1 MGTIADK
8 LNYLN
13 NTKAQIKNE
22 INKIGGNITN
32 ETTFRNYVTSLNSIY
47 SKLPKVEGEGSNL
60 TLENCEDATLL
71 LTPEGNASQE
81 TTGGKNL
88 LNTLNINGTFSN
100 VQVTTNPDKSITLN
114 GTCTSNYA
122 INIITNWSLSLE
134 NGKTYILSGCP
145 DLVGKDPLF
154 LELYSNSPSNQY
166 ITDIG
171 SGKSFTLT
179 TDRTYRCYIAIK
191 SGKTYDN
198 VTLYPMVEEGSIA
211 TEYEPYTGG
220 QPSPNPDYPQPIK
233 VVTGEQNV
241 EISGKNLF
249 DKNAITNLSTFHSTA
264 AINDDKSITI
274 TSSASNGY
282 AIIRPFFNFKA
293 NKTYTIS
300 FDVDDV
306 SKFNHMY
313 LFVSTSTT
321 AGGYSKNPYVTITKT
336 ADVSLGI
343 GIYPNENATITISNI
358 QIEENSERTQF
369 EPYYTPQNYPLSLGN
384 IELARIN
391 DYKDFIF
398 KNELGSPYYNADLEL
413 HSWYKHN
420 AIYKYVV
427 TGNEIFNNSFGVN
440 LFKMRDDFEQV
451 PFVTGYGL
459 SNYYKYNSIQSGI
472 NGNTSNG
479 DFVLQYDRGYCSLF
493 FKNTSFDN
501 VTDFKNDL
509 QDKYNNDN
517 PIIIM
522 FPLENPID
530 TQITDTTL
538 VSQLENINNNARSYS
553 DTTIIICSSESEDNE
568 TIQAS
573 VTALKDISTLF
584 EQVNDAII
592 EIGGG
597 E

>member
-145 DLVGKDPLF
+145 DLGGKDTLS

-179 TDRTYRCYIAIK
+179 TDRTYRCYIAIR

-241 EISGKNLF
+241 EISGKNL
-249 DKNAITNLSTFHSTA
+249 
-264 AINDDKSITI
+264 
-274 TSSASNGY
+274 
-282 AIIRPFFNFKA
+282 
-293 NKTYTIS
+293 YT
-300 FDVDDV
+300 
-306 SKFNHMY
+306 
-313 LFVSTSTT
+313 
-321 AGGYSKNPYVTITKT
+321 
-336 ADVSLGI
+336 
-343 GIYPNENATITISNI
+343 NENATYSSTYITPIDKNGFQIVGGNAWSRLITKRITVKKNTDYVFKLSYSIGKPYIRVNNTEGKAIVERYMVDYPNGITFNSGDNDFNNILIYPTGNSSSYNGIEINLKNI
-358 QIEENSERTQF
+358 QIEEGSQATEY
-369 EPYYTPQNYPLSLGN
+369 EPYYTPQTYPLSLGN

-398 KNELGSPYYNADLEL
+398 KNELGSPYYNADLDLNEWYL
-413 HSWYKHN
+413 HKEINKVVLDGSESGWQWKPNDGAYSDRMSSYGRSINYSPAYCNYFINSQNTTWVDKHFGFNSTGSTIWFKDSDLFIDLETFKAWLQTNN
-420 AIYKYVV
+420 AIVYYVLA
-427 TGNEIFNNSFGVN
+427 TP
-440 LFKMRDDFEQV
+440 R
-451 PFVTGYGL
+451 
-459 SNYYKYNSIQSGI
+459 
-472 NGNTSNG
+472 NT
-479 DFVLQYDRGYCSLF
+479 
-493 FKNTSFDN
+493 K
-501 VTDFKNDL
+501 
-509 QDKYNNDN
+509 
-517 PIIIM
+517 
-522 FPLENPID
+522 
-530 TQITDTTL
+530 ITDTTL
-538 VSQLENINNNARSYS
+538 VSQLENINNNARSYK
-553 DTTIIICSSESEDNE
+553 DTTYIFCSSESEDNE

-584 EQVNDAII
+584 EQVNNAII